1 MNFTKASDKEERE
14 TQEKEEYEADSS
26 GICTFLKGLLF
37 IFYSLG
43 IFNLYVFQ
51 KYFFVLEDF
60 PDNFYHFMFLIAKL
74 STKES
79 EDKHSHAPG
88 YSHDHGHTHEH
99 MSSPGNFSTR
109 DKPLYRTDFDKVQN
123 IINFYNICL
132 SLKALN

>member
-1 MNFTKASDKEERE
+1 
-14 TQEKEEYEADSS
+14 
-26 GICTFLKGLLF
+26 
-37 IFYSLG
+37 
-43 IFNLYVFQ
+43 
-51 KYFFVLEDF
+51 
-60 PDNFYHFMFLIAKL
+60 MFLIAKL

-88 YSHDHGHTHEH
+88 HSHDHGHTHEH

-123 IINFYNICL
+123 IINIYNICL